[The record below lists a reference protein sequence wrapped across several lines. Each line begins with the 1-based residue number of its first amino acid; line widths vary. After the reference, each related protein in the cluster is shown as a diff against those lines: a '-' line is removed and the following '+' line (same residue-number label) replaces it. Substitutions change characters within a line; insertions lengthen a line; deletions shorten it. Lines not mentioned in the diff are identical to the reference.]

1 MVGTFVF
8 TDCDS
13 GSLLKFRSRTR
24 LQQHWW
30 IGLHFRWDLG
40 RLVLW
45 CCRNRRYLRELR
57 AEAITVRSFW
67 FLKIDFKKIILLPL
81 YNRLLTVVT
90 FNVLSL
96 VGASITGCIAG
107 IIGFYIIQ
115 KFNEICYPTLLLA
128 YDNSDEDCKYF
139 KQLISNTE

>member
-1 MVGTFVF
+1 MVLPESSVF
-8 TDCDS
+8 AGVSS
-13 GSLLKFRSRTR
+13 GSDHSKVIL
-24 LQQHWW
+24 
-30 IGLHFRWDLG
+30 
-40 RLVLW
+40 
-45 CCRNRRYLRELR
+45 
-57 AEAITVRSFW
+57 

-107 IIGFYIIQ
+107 IIGFYIIR
-115 KFNEICYPTLLLA
+115 KFDEICSLTLSLA
-128 YDNSDEDCKYF
+128 YENSDADCKYF